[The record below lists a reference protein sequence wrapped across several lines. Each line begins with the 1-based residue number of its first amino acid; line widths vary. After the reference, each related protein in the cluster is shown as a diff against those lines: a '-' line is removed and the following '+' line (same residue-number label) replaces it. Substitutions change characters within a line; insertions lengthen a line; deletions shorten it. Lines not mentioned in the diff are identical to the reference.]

1 MSDKDK
7 VKVRGVSMY
16 QAQWDIVRKVAATY
30 GMTDSQAL
38 RYIVRN
44 HQPENV
50 QMRLTAVNPAGAQ
63 S

>member
-16 QAQWDIVRKVAATY
+16 PEQWDKVRKVATTY

-38 RYIVRN
+38 RHIVRN

-50 QMRLTAVNPAGAQ
+50 QMVLTAVNPAGQ